1 MAWTIRV
8 SKDALKQLRKID
20 RADSKRILNYMEQI
34 SRLGNPHARGKALTG
49 NFGGLWRYR
58 VGDYRVI
65 CDVQSDVLTILVLRV
80 GHRREVYK

>member
-20 RADSKRILNYMEQI
+20 RADSKRILDYMERI

-49 NFGGLWRYR
+49 NFGSLWRYR

-65 CDVQSDVLTILVLRV
+65 CDVQSDVLTILILRV
-80 GHRREVYK
+80 GHRREAYK

>member
-20 RADSKRILNYMEQI
+20 RADSKRILNYMERI
-34 SRLGNPHARGKALTG
+34 SALENPHVRGKALTG

-58 VGDYRVI
+58 VGNYRVI
-65 CDVQSDVLTILVLRV
+65 CDMQSDVLTILILRV
-80 GHRREVYK
+80 GHRREAYK